1 MGSRARLVVALVST
15 GLIGYVAVGSLL
27 TRVLGDTSYS
37 QLAIFNEVVRLVIDD
52 YVEPVNIDRAMAGA
66 RVGMADALD
75 GDSAYLDP
83 DEFRRYQEGA
93 PDDQA
98 DVGLVLTRRFAF
110 LMVVAARPG
119 SPADKAGL
127 RAGDLVKSI
136 DGRHSRSI
144 PAVVGERLL
153 RGAPG
158 STVTLGVLRAGAD
171 PFEVS
176 VVRERILPTPPEGH
190 MLDGGV
196 GYLRVTDFTP
206 ETGETLRTR
215 IEALERAGATKMV
228 LDLRDAAW
236 GDPARGKDVAE
247 LFLHGGPVAKEV
259 GRTVTEQVIQADPA
273 RTAWKGPLAVLVDS
287 GTAGPAEVAAAAL
300 LDAKRASLVGERTFG
315 RAAVSRAVP
324 LPEGGLVLT
333 VAKYMSPSGK
343 SIHGEGIE
351 PSVAVAAT
359 SPDEEEEAGQ
369 APEKPRP
376 DRILEKALEVLSA
389 EPAAAAAA

>member
-1 MGSRARLVVALVST
+1 MGSRARLIVALVST

-27 TRVLGDTSYS
+27 TRVLGDTSYG

-66 RVGMADALD
+66 RLGMADALD

-83 DEFRRYQEGA
+83 DEFHRYEEGA
-93 PDDQA
+93 EEGQA

-119 SPADKAGL
+119 SPAEKAGL

-136 DGRHSRSI
+136 DGRHCRPI

-171 PFEVS
+171 PFDVS
-176 VVRERILPTPPEGH
+176 VVRERILPTAPEGH
-190 MLDGGV
+190 MLDGGA
-196 GYLRVTDFTP
+196 GYLRVSDFTA
-206 ETGETLRTR
+206 ETAEALRTR
-215 IEALERAGATKMV
+215 IEALKHEGATRMV

-236 GDPARGKDVAE
+236 GDPAMGKDVAE

-259 GRTVTEQVIQADPA
+259 GRTVSERVLQADPA
-273 RTAWKGPLAVLVDS
+273 RTAWTGPLAVLVDT

-300 LDAKRASLVGERTFG
+300 LDAKRASVVGERTFG

-343 SIHGEGIE
+343 SIHGEGVE
-351 PSVAVAAT
+351 PSVPVAPAE
-359 SPDEEEEAGQ
+359 PEDDEEATQ
-369 APEKPRP
+369 TPKAPRP
-376 DRILEKALEVLSA
+376 DRILDKALEVLSA
-389 EPAAAAAA
+389 EPAAAAA